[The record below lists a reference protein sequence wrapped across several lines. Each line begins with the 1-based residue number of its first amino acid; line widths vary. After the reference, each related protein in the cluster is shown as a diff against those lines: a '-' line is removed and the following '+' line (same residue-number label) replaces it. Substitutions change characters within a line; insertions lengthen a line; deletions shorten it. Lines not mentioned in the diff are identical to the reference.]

1 MARLRLYPQPGQPP
15 NADPLMWPPHPLSQY
30 PYPSTHHSQSLYLLL
45 AHKFPNISFIR
56 KESMM
61 ILGMMFMKGS
71 CKRIGTSYGMK
82 RVIVPSPQ
90 STWLSSQETGWAV
103 YARPSVQYCGRDG
116 SEVGSANGVV
126 ECGKVTLVSD
136 VSKGSDSSS
145 ERGVAGG
152 SLGKG
157 VNTVEPRASSM
168 GVMVYVSVGADE
180 EDIDL

>member
-1 MARLRLYPQPGQPP
+1 MAHLRLYPQPRQPL

-30 PYPSTHHSQSLYLLL
+30 TYPSTHHSQSLYLLL

-71 CKRIGTSYGMK
+71 CKRIGTSYRMK

-103 YARPSVQYCGRDG
+103 YARLSVQYCG
-116 SEVGSANGVV
+116 
-126 ECGKVTLVSD
+126 
-136 VSKGSDSSS
+136 SKML
-145 ERGVAGG
+145 G